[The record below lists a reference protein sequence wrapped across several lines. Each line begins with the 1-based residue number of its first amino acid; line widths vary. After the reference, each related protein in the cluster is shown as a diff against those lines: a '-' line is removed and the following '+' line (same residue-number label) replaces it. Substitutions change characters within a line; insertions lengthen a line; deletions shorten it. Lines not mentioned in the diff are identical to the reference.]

1 MARQFEP
8 VAAEKS
14 TCFLA
19 VVLDGTDGGLDGW
32 MGWAGGC
39 HRKCGTACRAVD
51 TANHPFSYSWK
62 QARSREFNGSRRYHW
77 LGCPSFR
84 VAQAAIN
91 EGPVAVL
98 PAEVR
103 LEEALFVLFLPELV
117 RLLLLLEKFPTARA
131 RTQLLS

>member
-1 MARQFEP
+1 MQGGGHREP
-8 VAAEKS
+8 PFFILVEASSKS
-14 TCFLA
+14 TVQWLN
-19 VVLDGTDGGLDGW
+19 T
-32 MGWAGGC
+32 
-39 HRKCGTACRAVD
+39 
-51 TANHPFSYSWK
+51 
-62 QARSREFNGSRRYHW
+62 RYHW
-77 LGCPSFR
+77 LFCPSFR

-131 RTQLLS
+131 RTPLLS

>member
-19 VVLDGTDGGLDGW
+19 VVLDGPDGGLDGW
-32 MGWAGGC
+32 MGWPGGC

-62 QARSREFNGSRRYHW
+62 QARSREFNCSRRYHW

-91 EGPVAVL
+91 EGPVAVRVL
-98 PAEVR
+98 R
-103 LEEALFVLFLPELV
+103 LEEALSVEEGVFVLFLPQLEHF
-117 RLLLLLEKFPTARA
+117 RL
-131 RTQLLS
+131 SSS